1 MHDAVVVV
9 ADVGTTDGKDDLVRD
24 TGADEATD
32 EVDSNCS
39 NIADDDNVFVRECS
53 YCIEDIYIFGTVN
66 DKDVELGTVQDN
78 DIELGTFDDKDV
90 HVELGTVQD
99 NVVELGTVDDSD
111 VEVDTVQDNNVEL
124 GTVKDNDVEVG
135 TVQDNDE
142 EIGVVLGNEEAL
154 GTGNSWSSDEACE
167 HGQDETDVVAIE
179 DDCKTE
185 RLAR

>member
-1 MHDAVVVV
+1 MVM

-53 YCIEDIYIFGTVN
+53 YCIEDIYIFGTIN
-66 DKDVELGTVQDN
+66 DKD
-78 DIELGTFDDKDV
+78 
-90 HVELGTVQD
+90 VELGTVQD
-99 NVVELGTVDDSD
+99 NVVELGIVDDSD